1 MLEWPGIEFPDKQ
14 YDFDRD
20 AVLFPARTAEGEVR
34 CAIRRE
40 ALMDHFEARGASKR
54 ALIAAFRAHRPEIE
68 DLAERKFAARKL
80 EPDGSIL
87 ITSTDV

>member
-20 AVLFPARTAEGEVR
+20 VVLFPARTAEGEVR
-34 CAIRRE
+34 CVISRE
-40 ALMDHFEARGASKR
+40 ALMDHFEARGVSKR